1 MCLPIEI
8 HRPPSKARGEVMPGP
23 EKGLSVSDLA
33 DALATKHKLGD
44 RDEIMRRLR
53 YFTTEQLLE
62 TVGSM
67 HTGSGRKRLYPPSAL
82 IKAVVLLRLFQS
94 GATVG
99 VMRSY
104 ITALEAFTMKVY
116 KTKDLVKA
124 CEGLERPTIFLVLPD
139 QRYARTRA
147 RLAEWDAAL
156 KTVKRNADFIII
168 QIARFL

>member
-1 MCLPIEI
+1 
-8 HRPPSKARGEVMPGP
+8 MPGP
-23 EKGLSVSDLA
+23 EKGLSVSDMA

-62 TVGSM
+62 TIGSM

-82 IKAVVLLRLFQS
+82 IKAVVLLRLFQT

-99 VMRSY
+99 MMKSY
-104 ITALEAFTMKVY
+104 MDTLEAFAMKVY

-124 CEGLERPTIFLVLPD
+124 CEGLDRPTVFVVLPD
-139 QRYARTRA
+139 QRYSRTTV
-147 RLAEWDAAL
+147 RLSGFDAAL
-156 KTVKRNADFIII
+156 KRVRANADFMVI

>member
-1 MCLPIEI
+1 
-8 HRPPSKARGEVMPGP
+8 MPGP

-44 RDEIMRRLR
+44 RDEIMRRVR

-62 TVGSM
+62 TIGSM

-82 IKAVVLLRLFQS
+82 IKAVVLLRLFQT

-99 VMRSY
+99 MMKSY
-104 ITALEAFTMKVY
+104 MKALEAFAMKVY
-116 KTKDLVKA
+116 QTKDLLKA
-124 CEGLERPTIFLVLPD
+124 CEKLVRPTIFIVLPD
-139 QRYARTRA
+139 QRYSHTTV
-147 RLAEWDAAL
+147 RLSSFDAAL
-156 KTVKRNADFIII
+156 KHVKPNADFIVI

>member
-1 MCLPIEI
+1 
-8 HRPPSKARGEVMPGP
+8 MPGP
-23 EKGLSVSDLA
+23 EEELSVSDLA
-33 DALATKHKLGD
+33 DALATKHKLGG

-99 VMRSY
+99 VMKSY
-104 ITALEAFTMKVY
+104 IAALEAFTLKVH

-124 CEGLERPTIFLVLPD
+124 CERLQRPTIFLVLPD
-139 QRYARTRA
+139 QRYSRTTA
-147 RLAEWDAAL
+147 RLASWDIAL
-156 KTVKRNADFIII
+156 KNVRPNADFIAI
-168 QIARFL
+168 QIERFL